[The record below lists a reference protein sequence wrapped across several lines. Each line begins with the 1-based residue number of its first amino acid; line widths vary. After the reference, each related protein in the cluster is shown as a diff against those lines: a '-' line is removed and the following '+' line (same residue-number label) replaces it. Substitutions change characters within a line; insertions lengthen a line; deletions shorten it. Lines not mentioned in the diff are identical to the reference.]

1 MIIIIL
7 KLKISEMYNEIFTN
21 DRFLN
26 WLSINLM
33 KFDISK
39 KVEINLIIKKKKL
52 FQKDNK
58 MIFLNYD
65 IWL

>member
-1 MIIIIL
+1 
-7 KLKISEMYNEIFTN
+7 
-21 DRFLN
+21 
-26 WLSINLM
+26 M

-39 KVEINLIIKKKKL
+39 KVEINLIIKKKL

-65 IWL
+65 I

>member
-1 MIIIIL
+1 
-7 KLKISEMYNEIFTN
+7 
-21 DRFLN
+21 
-26 WLSINLM
+26 M

-65 IWL
+65 I